1 MLDIGSLNFP
11 FPPRTILQQ
20 ITKNLKLCTHVCIRL
35 WNIQFHC
42 TFHRVQSAR
51 SINSKSLLLSLFLV
65 FSKRISLTES
75 GCSRFLRKARDR
87 KMRGIVS
94 SSLWNYWPRFDE
106 RRKRRASKD
115 ARLIFLQTNF
125 SRNRVYIEDN
135 LIRRLASNNDSPYHS
150 IFLFLNRYHL
160 FSFNSKRVNT
170 RIISSKRK
178 LKKEGPEF

>member
-1 MLDIGSLNFP
+1 MLGIGSLNFP
-11 FPPRTILQQ
+11 LPSRTILQQ

-42 TFHRVQSAR
+42 TFHRVQSSR
-51 SINSKSLLLSLFLV
+51 SINSKSLLFSLFLV
-65 FSKRISLTES
+65 FSKRGMDFINGERMFAVFKES
-75 GCSRFLRKARDR
+75 ARQKNARDR
-87 KMRGIVS
+87 FELFMK
-94 SSLWNYWPRFDE
+94 LLAAF

-125 SRNRVYIEDN
+125 SRNRVYIEGN

>member
-1 MLDIGSLNFP
+1 MFAV
-11 FPPRTILQQ
+11 F
-20 ITKNLKLCTHVCIRL
+20 KE
-35 WNIQFHC
+35 
-42 TFHRVQSAR
+42 SAR
-51 SINSKSLLLSLFLV
+51 QKN
-65 FSKRISLTES
+65 
-75 GCSRFLRKARDR
+75 ARDR
-87 KMRGIVS
+87 FELFMKV
-94 SSLWNYWPRFDE
+94 LAAF

>member
-11 FPPRTILQQ
+11 LPPRTILQQ

-65 FSKRISLTES
+65 FSKRISLTKS

-94 SSLWNYWPRFDE
+94 SSLWNYWPRFDG
-106 RRKRRASKD
+106 RKRRASKD
-115 ARLIFLQTNF
+115 ARLIFLETNTEFFQESCLHRRQPYSEAGFEQWFTVSFDF
-125 SRNRVYIEDN
+125 S
-135 LIRRLASNNDSPYHS
+135 
-150 IFLFLNRYHL
+150 LFKSL
-160 FSFNSKRVNT
+160 SFILV
-170 RIISSKRK
+170 
-178 LKKEGPEF
+178 

>member
-11 FPPRTILQQ
+11 LPPRSILQQ

-51 SINSKSLLLSLFLV
+51 SINSKSLLLSLS
-65 FSKRISLTES
+65 FSFSLNGERISLTES

-94 SSLWNYWPRFDE
+94 SSLWNYWPRFDG

-115 ARLIFLQTNF
+115 ARLIFLQTNTEFFQESCLHRRQPYLEAGFEQWFTVSFDF
-125 SRNRVYIEDN
+125 S
-135 LIRRLASNNDSPYHS
+135 
-150 IFLFLNRYHL
+150 LFKSL
-160 FSFNSKRVNT
+160 SFILV
-170 RIISSKRK
+170 
-178 LKKEGPEF
+178 